1 MTVAVCYLSAEG
13 IVFGADS
20 TSTWNIPG
28 SPHYFNH
35 GQKLFE
41 IGEKSTLG
49 LVTWGLGALNTGSHR
64 ALTATLADDLK
75 ANPPASV
82 LQVSER
88 WVDHFWTAYTTSMVV
103 EIQRCKDLAAKPPYG
118 QGTQQDRTEDEERE
132 FRFLSDSLGVGFCI
146 GGYLP
151 SVRNPEAFAM
161 LFHPLTDKP
170 VPTPLPRHDAC
181 VWGVPNIAKRLILGA
196 DERLVPDV
204 MNSGHWSGTEAD
216 LWAILNKYTL
226 RHPPL
231 PMRDAIDFVHM
242 CIFSTIKALKFSP
255 YSQTCGGP
263 IEIAVITADR
273 HFRWVMHKSWDSAI
287 TDGDHHGQ
295 G

>member
-1 MTVAVCYLSAEG
+1 
-13 IVFGADS
+13 
-20 TSTWNIPG
+20 
-28 SPHYFNH
+28 
-35 GQKLFE
+35 
-41 IGEKSTLG
+41 
-49 LVTWGLGALNTGSHR
+49 
-64 ALTATLADDLK
+64 
-75 ANPPASV
+75 
-82 LQVSER
+82 
-88 WVDHFWTAYTTSMVV
+88 
-103 EIQRCKDLAAKPPYG
+103 
-118 QGTQQDRTEDEERE
+118 
-132 FRFLSDSLGVGFCI
+132 
-146 GGYLP
+146 
-151 SVRNPEAFAM
+151 M

-170 VPTPLPRHDAC
+170 APTPLPRHDAC

-204 MNSGHWSGTEAD
+204 MNSGHWTGTEAD
-216 LWAILNKYTL
+216 LLVILNQYML
-226 RHPPL
+226 PHPPL

-273 HFRWVMHKSWDSAI
+273 DFRWVMHKSWDSAI